1 MTQYNSLNVK
11 LPNSQLDKLNS
22 AIKNEPDVILRVSS
36 NMIGNSYDEANFP
49 HKLLLTNRQITATRK
64 AFTGHASTDIK
75 LSKAQLTKMQKGG
88 FLRFLVLL
96 LKSELP
102 LLKSV
107 IKPLGMLGL
116 TVAGSATDAAIN
128 KKKILGSGNHT
139 TLIIS
144 TDDMQDLL
152 KIVKSLEDSG
162 LLLDGNTEAV
172 KNKVKEQKCG
182 FLSMLLGTIGASLL
196 GNMLSDRGVIRA
208 GEGTVRAGYGSKKF

>member
-49 HKLLLTNRQITATRK
+49 HELLLTNRQITATRK

-128 KKKILGSGNHT
+128 KKKSLD
-139 TLIIS
+139 LEII
-144 TDDMQDLL
+144 QH
-152 KIVKSLEDSG
+152 
-162 LLLDGNTEAV
+162 
-172 KNKVKEQKCG
+172 
-182 FLSMLLGTIGASLL
+182 
-196 GNMLSDRGVIRA
+196 
-208 GEGTVRAGYGSKKF
+208 